1 MPQIQYFG
9 TVGTSRSQ
17 LQKEM
22 LGESIGKGLSD
33 FLNNYYAN
41 KALEGVERD
50 SSYKNAPVSER
61 ASRLERALTPFGEVG
76 MSTLQRRIGIEQQR
90 EQEQEAVK
98 NQRIQ
103 SNLHKMLSGESLTPE
118 ESSEIPAQFQIAAR
132 KAIQPKA
139 PPGGLSGQPVPPE
152 VSQNIGKILGNSKG
166 LNSDELAQRFD
177 EVGIPRAYSNA
188 YIDNRRRQDE
198 ASPKEKLEVHKL
210 SSDIAKK
217 INEEGESSKKRIRA
231 FNTMEKNIE
240 SGKIDPRNFKN
251 FLANTLAG
259 STLEGLLRNPESEE
273 FKAATFNT
281 YEGLKNVFGTRLS
294 DADLKLASTKVP
306 DITKTSEANK
316 KIINFLKFFDQMN
329 VEKQKISD
337 EVMKEN
343 NGYRPIDFDQQ
354 VRERLDSKFG
364 DEAEKVT
371 KEAAM
376 SESKGKLSSDDA
388 FIFLQQANGDRKE
401 AERLAREAGYEF

>member
-9 TVGTSRSQ
+9 TIGPSRSQ

-22 LGESIGKGLSD
+22 LGDSIGKGLSD
-33 FLNNYYAN
+33 FLNNFYAN

-61 ASRLERALTPFGEVG
+61 ASKLERALTPFGEVG
-76 MSTLQRRIGIEQQR
+76 LSTLQRRLGIEEKR
-90 EQEQEAVK
+90 AQEQENIK

-103 SNLHKMLSGESLTPE
+103 SNLYRMLSGETLTPE
-118 ESSEIPAQFQIAAR
+118 ESSEIPGELQIAAH
-132 KAIQPKA
+132 KEMQPKA
-139 PPGGLSGQPVPPE
+139 PAGGLSGQPVPPE
-152 VSQNIGKILGNSKG
+152 VSQSIGNILGDSKG

-177 EVGIPRAYSNA
+177 QAGIPRAYSNS
-188 YIDNRRRQDE
+188 YIENRRRQDE
-198 ASPKEKLEVHKL
+198 ANPKEKLEVHKL
-210 SSDIAKK
+210 SSDTAKK

-251 FLANTLAG
+251 FLANSLAG

-273 FKAATFNT
+273 FKAASFNT

-306 DITKTSEANK
+306 DITKTPEANK
-316 KIINFLKFFDQMN
+316 KIISFLKFFDQMN

-337 EVMKEN
+337 EVVKEN

-364 DEAEKVT
+364 DEAERVT
-371 KEAAM
+371 KEAAQ
-376 SESKGKLSSDDA
+376 SESNGKLSADDA
-388 FIFLQQANGDRKE
+388 LKFLQQANGDRKE